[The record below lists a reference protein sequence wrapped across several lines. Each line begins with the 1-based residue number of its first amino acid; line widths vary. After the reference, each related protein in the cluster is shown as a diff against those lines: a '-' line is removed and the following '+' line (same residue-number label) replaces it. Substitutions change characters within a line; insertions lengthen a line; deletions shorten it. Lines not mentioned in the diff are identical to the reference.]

1 MGFTSD
7 SVFVVEED
15 GEVEVCVTIFSPDI
29 ESPVS
34 YPFEISV
41 STTAGN
47 AGILYL
53 ILAKIALMVRLS
65 FRASI

>member
-7 SVFVVEED
+7 SVFIVEER
-15 GEVEVCVTIFSPDI
+15 GKVQVCVKIFSPDI

-41 STTAGN
+41 STTAGT
-47 AGILYL
+47 AGI
-53 ILAKIALMVRLS
+53 
-65 FRASI
+65 

>member
-7 SVFVVEED
+7 SVFVVEER
-15 GEVEVCVTIFSPDI
+15 GKVEVCVKIFSPDI
-29 ESPVS
+29 ERPVS

-47 AGILYL
+47 AGI
-53 ILAKIALMVRLS
+53 
-65 FRASI
+65 